1 MELFLQQVAN
11 GIMIGGIYGLMALGL
26 TLIYGV
32 LYIPNFALGHQAM
45 IAAYITFF
53 LVSMARLNYFLAI
66 VVAMAAMALL
76 GIAMERLAFRPL
88 KDAPHVNGFI
98 VAFGLLFVLESGA
111 LIAWGATYRK
121 IDTVYDQTILTV
133 LGTRLP
139 LQRVLV
145 VVAAVAVIVVMQ
157 LFLKRTMAGAALR
170 AVSQEREAALLVGI
184 DVDRVAALTMAVG
197 SALGAAAGGLIGPII
212 LVFPTMGSMLIVKA
226 FVIIILGGMGSVV
239 GAIVGGFLLGLV
251 ESLAAGFLSPSFKDL
266 YAFLFLV
273 IVLAIRPT
281 GLFGKA
287 RT

>member
-1 MELFLQQVAN
+1 MELFLQQLAN
-11 GIMIGGIYGLMALGL
+11 GIMVGGIYGLVALGL

-45 IAAYITFF
+45 IGAYVTFF
-53 LVSMARLNYFLAI
+53 LVSLYRVNYFVAVALAMVALAVLG
-66 VVAMAAMALL
+66 VVL
-76 GIAMERLAFRPL
+76 ERFAFRPL
-88 KDAPHVNGFI
+88 KNAPHVNAFI

-121 IDTVYDQTILTV
+121 IDTVYEREILTIF
-133 LGTRLP
+133 GARLP

-145 VVAAVAVIVVMQ
+145 VVAVVVLIVAMQ

-170 AVSQEREAALLVGI
+170 AVSQERDAALLIGI
-184 DVDRVAALTMAVG
+184 DVDRMSALTMAVG

-212 LVFPTMGSMLIVKA
+212 LVFPTMGNLMVVKA
-226 FVIIILGGMGSVV
+226 FVIIVLGGMGSVV

-251 ESLAAGFLSPSFKDL
+251 ESFAAGYISPSFKDL

-273 IVLAIRPT
+273 IVLAVRPT
-281 GLFGKA
+281 GLFGHA
-287 RT
+287 R

>member
-1 MELFLQQVAN
+1 MELFVQQLAN
-11 GIMIGGIYGLMALGL
+11 GIMVGGIYGLMALGL

-45 IAAYITFF
+45 IAAYLTFF
-53 LVSMARLNYFLAI
+53 LVSLYNVNYF
-66 VVAMAAMALL
+66 VAVA
-76 GIAMERLAFRPL
+76 IAMVALAALGMVLERFAFRPL
-88 KDAPHVNGFI
+88 RNAPHVNGFI

-121 IDTVYDQTILTV
+121 IDTVYEREILTIL
-133 LGTRLP
+133 GARLP

-145 VVAAVAVIVVMQ
+145 VVAVVVVIVAMQ

-170 AVSQEREAALLVGI
+170 AVSQERDAAQLVGI

-212 LVFPTMGSMLIVKA
+212 LVFPTMGNLMVVKA
-226 FVIIILGGMGSVV
+226 FVIIVLGGMGSVV

-251 ESLAAGFLSPSFKDL
+251 ESFAAGYISPSFKDL

-273 IVLAIRPT
+273 IVLAVRPT
-281 GLFGKA
+281 GLFGHA
-287 RT
+287 R

>member
-1 MELFLQQVAN
+1 MELFIQQVAN

-45 IAAYITFF
+45 IAAYLTFF
-53 LVSMARLNYFLAI
+53 LVAVYRVNYFVAI
-66 VVAMAAMALL
+66 VLAMAAVALL
-76 GIAMERLAFRPL
+76 GMAMERVAFRPL

-121 IDTVYDQTILTV
+121 IDTVYDRTVLTV
-133 LGTRLP
+133 LGARLP

-145 VVAAVAVIVVMQ
+145 VVAVVALIIAMQ

-170 AVSQEREAALLVGI
+170 AVAQQREAALLVGI
-184 DVDRVAALTMAVG
+184 DVDRVASLTMAVG
-197 SALGAAAGGLIGPII
+197 SALGAAAGGLIGPIV
-212 LVFPTMGSMLIVKA
+212 LVFPTMGNLMIVKA

-239 GAIVGGFLLGLV
+239 GAIIGGFMLGLV
-251 ESLAAGFLSPSFKDL
+251 ETLAAGFISPSFKDL

-273 IVLAIRPT
+273 IVLAVRPT
-281 GLFGKA
+281 GLFGRA
-287 RT
+287 R

>member
-1 MELFLQQVAN
+1 VGLFLQQVAN

-45 IAAYITFF
+45 IAAYVTFF
-53 LVSMARLNYFLAI
+53 LVAIYHVNYFLAI
-66 VVAMAAMALL
+66 LVAMAAVAVL
-76 GIAMERLAFRPL
+76 GMVMERLAFRPL

-121 IDTVYDQTILTV
+121 IDTVYDRTILTV

-145 VVAAVAVIVVMQ
+145 VVAVVVIIVAMQ

-170 AVSQEREAALLVGI
+170 AVSQQREAALLVGI
-184 DVDRVAALTMAVG
+184 DVDRVSALTMAVG

-212 LVFPTMGSMLIVKA
+212 LVFPTMGSLMIVKA

-239 GAIVGGFLLGLV
+239 GAIVGGFMLGLV
-251 ESLAAGFLSPSFKDL
+251 ESLAAGFISPSFKDL

-273 IVLAIRPT
+273 IILTVRPT
-281 GLFGKA
+281 GLFGRA
-287 RT
+287 R

>member
-1 MELFLQQVAN
+1 MDLFLQQVAN

-45 IAAYITFF
+45 IGAYVTFF
-53 LVSMARLNYFLAI
+53 LVSLYHVNYFLA
-66 VVAMAAMALL
+66 VVLAMVALALL
-76 GIAMERLAFRPL
+76 GVVLERLAFRPI

-98 VAFGLLFVLESGA
+98 VAFGLLFVLESAA
-111 LIAWGATYRK
+111 LVAWGATYRK
-121 IDTVYDQTILTV
+121 IETVYDRKILTV

-145 VVAAVAVIVVMQ
+145 VVAVVVVIVAMQ
-157 LFLKRTMAGAALR
+157 LFLKRTMAGSALR
-170 AVSQEREAALLVGI
+170 AVAQQREAALLVGI
-184 DVDRVAALTMAVG
+184 DSDRVASLTMAVG
-197 SALGAAAGGLIGPII
+197 SALGAAAGGLIGPVI
-212 LVFPTMGSMLIVKA
+212 LVFPTMGSMMIVKA
-226 FVIIILGGMGSVV
+226 FVIIVLGGMGSVV

-251 ESLAAGFLSPSFKDL
+251 ESLAAGFISPSFKDL

-281 GLFGKA
+281 GLFGQA
-287 RT
+287 R

>member
-1 MELFLQQVAN
+1 VALFVQQVAN

-45 IAAYITFF
+45 IAAYLTFF
-53 LVSMARLNYFLAI
+53 LVTVYQLNYFLAI
-66 VVAMAAMALL
+66 VLAMAAVAVL
-76 GIAMERLAFRPL
+76 GMAMERLAFRPL

-121 IDTVYDQTILTV
+121 IDTIYDRTVLTIL
-133 LGTRLP
+133 GARLP

-145 VVAAVAVIVVMQ
+145 VAAVVVIIVAMQ

-170 AVSQEREAALLVGI
+170 AVSQQREAALLVGI

-212 LVFPTMGSMLIVKA
+212 LVFPTMGSLMIVKA

-239 GAIVGGFLLGLV
+239 GAIVGGFMLGLV
-251 ESLAAGFLSPSFKDL
+251 ESLAAGFISPSFKDL

-273 IVLAIRPT
+273 AVLAVRPT
-281 GLFGKA
+281 GLFG
-287 RT
+287 RVR

>member
-1 MELFLQQVAN
+1 MDLLLQQVAN
-11 GIMIGGIYGLMALGL
+11 GVMIGGIYGLMALGL

-45 IAAYITFF
+45 IGAYVTFF
-53 LVSMARLNYFLAI
+53 LVSLYQVNYFLAI
-66 VVAMAAMALL
+66 AVAMAALALL
-76 GIAMERLAFRPL
+76 GMVLERLAFRPI

-111 LIAWGATYRK
+111 LLAWGATYRK
-121 IDTVYDQTILTV
+121 IETIYDRQVLTV

-145 VVAAVAVIVVMQ
+145 VVAVVIIIVAMQ
-157 LFLKRTMAGAALR
+157 LFLKRTMAGTALR
-170 AVSQEREAALLVGI
+170 AVAQQREAALLVGI
-184 DVDRVAALTMAVG
+184 DGDRVAALTMAVG

-212 LVFPTMGSMLIVKA
+212 LVFPTMGNMMIVKA
-226 FVIIILGGMGSVV
+226 FVIIVLGGMGSVV

-251 ESLAAGFLSPSFKDL
+251 ETLAAGFISPSFKDL

-273 IVLAIRPT
+273 VVLAIRPT
-281 GLFGKA
+281 GLFGQA
-287 RT
+287 H

>member
-1 MELFLQQVAN
+1 MDLFLQQVAN
-11 GIMIGGIYGLMALGL
+11 GIMVGGIYGLMALGL

-45 IAAYITFF
+45 ISAYITFF
-53 LVSMARLNYFLAI
+53 LVSLYHVNYFLA
-66 VVAMAAMALL
+66 VALAMIALAIL
-76 GIAMERLAFRPL
+76 GVAIERLVFRPI

-98 VAFGLLFVLESGA
+98 AAFGLLFFLESSS

-121 IDTVYDQTILTV
+121 IETVYDRQILTV

-139 LQRVLV
+139 LQRVM
-145 VVAAVAVIVVMQ
+145 VVAAVILIIVAIQ
-157 LFLKRTMAGAALR
+157 LFLKRTKAGAALR
-170 AVSQEREAALLVGI
+170 AVAQQREAALLVGI
-184 DVDRVAALTMAVG
+184 DGDRVASLTMAVG
-197 SALGAAAGGLIGPII
+197 SALAAAAGGLIGPII
-212 LVFPTMGSMLIVKA
+212 LVFPTMGSLMIVKA

-251 ESLAAGFLSPSFKDL
+251 ESLAAGFISPSFKDL

-273 IVLAIRPT
+273 VVLAIRPT

-287 RT
+287 H

>member
-1 MELFLQQVAN
+1 MDLLLQQVAN

-45 IAAYITFF
+45 IGAYVTFF
-53 LVSMARLNYFLAI
+53 LVSLYRANYFLAI
-66 VVAMAAMALL
+66 AVAMAALALL
-76 GIAMERLAFRPL
+76 GMVLERLAFRPI

-111 LIAWGATYRK
+111 LLAWGATYRK
-121 IDTVYDQTILTV
+121 IETIYDRQILTV

-145 VVAAVAVIVVMQ
+145 VVAVVIIIVAMQ
-157 LFLKRTMAGAALR
+157 LFLKRTMAGTALR
-170 AVSQEREAALLVGI
+170 AVAQQREAALLVGI
-184 DVDRVAALTMAVG
+184 DGDRVAALTMAVG

-212 LVFPTMGSMLIVKA
+212 LVFPTMGNMMIVKA
-226 FVIIILGGMGSVV
+226 FVIIVLGGMGSVV

-251 ESLAAGFLSPSFKDL
+251 ETLAAGFISPSFKDL

-273 IVLAIRPT
+273 VVLALRPT
-281 GLFGKA
+281 GLFGQA
-287 RT
+287 H

>member
-1 MELFLQQVAN
+1 MELFVQQLAN
-11 GIMIGGIYGLMALGL
+11 GIMVGGIYGLMALGL

-45 IAAYITFF
+45 IAAYLTFF
-53 LVSMARLNYFLAI
+53 LVSLYNVNYF
-66 VVAMAAMALL
+66 VAVA
-76 GIAMERLAFRPL
+76 IAMVALAALGMVLERFAFRPL
-88 KDAPHVNGFI
+88 RNAPHVNGFI

-121 IDTVYDQTILTV
+121 IDTVYEREILTIL
-133 LGTRLP
+133 GARLP

-145 VVAAVAVIVVMQ
+145 VVAVVVVIVAMQ

-170 AVSQEREAALLVGI
+170 AVSQERDAAQLVGI

-212 LVFPTMGSMLIVKA
+212 LVFPTMGNLMVVKA
-226 FVIIILGGMGSVV
+226 FVIIVLGGMGSVV

-251 ESLAAGFLSPSFKDL
+251 ESFAAGYISPSFKDL

-273 IVLAIRPT
+273 IVLAVRPT
-281 GLFGKA
+281 GLF
-287 RT
+287 

>member
-1 MELFLQQVAN
+1 MELFIQQVAN

-45 IAAYITFF
+45 IAAYLTFF
-53 LVSMARLNYFLAI
+53 LVAVYRVNYFVAI
-66 VVAMAAMALL
+66 LLAMAAVAVL
-76 GIAMERLAFRPL
+76 GMAMERVAFRPL

-121 IDTVYDQTILTV
+121 IDTVYDRTVLTV
-133 LGTRLP
+133 LGARLP

-145 VVAAVAVIVVMQ
+145 VVAVVALIIAMQ

-170 AVSQEREAALLVGI
+170 AVAQQREAALLVGI
-184 DVDRVAALTMAVG
+184 DVDRVASLTMAVG
-197 SALGAAAGGLIGPII
+197 SALGAAAGGLIGPIV
-212 LVFPTMGSMLIVKA
+212 LVFPTMGNLMIVKA

-239 GAIVGGFLLGLV
+239 GAIIGGFMLGLV
-251 ESLAAGFLSPSFKDL
+251 EALAAGFISPSFKDL

-273 IVLAIRPT
+273 IVLAVRPT
-281 GLFGKA
+281 GLFGRA
-287 RT
+287 R

>member
-1 MELFLQQVAN
+1 VDLFLQQVAN
-11 GIMIGGIYGLMALGL
+11 GIMVGGIYGLMALGL

-45 IAAYITFF
+45 IAAYVTFF
-53 LVSMARLNYFLAI
+53 LVSVYRLNYFLAI
-66 VVAMAAMALL
+66 LIAMAVVAVL
-76 GIAMERLAFRPL
+76 GMAMERLAFRPL
-88 KDAPHVNGFI
+88 KNAPHVNLFI

-111 LIAWGATYRK
+111 LLAWGATYRK
-121 IDTVYDQTILTV
+121 IDTIYDRTILTV

-145 VVAAVAVIVVMQ
+145 VVAVVVIIVAMQ

-170 AVSQEREAALLVGI
+170 AVAQEREASLLVGI
-184 DVDRVAALTMAVG
+184 DVDRVSSLTMAVG

-212 LVFPTMGSMLIVKA
+212 LVFPTMGNLMVVKA

-239 GAIVGGFLLGLV
+239 GAIFGGFLLGLV
-251 ESLAAGFLSPSFKDL
+251 ESLAAGFISPSFKDL

-281 GLFGKA
+281 GLFGSA
-287 RT
+287 R

>member
-1 MELFLQQVAN
+1 MELFVQQLAN
-11 GIMIGGIYGLMALGL
+11 GIMVGGIYGLMALGL

-53 LVSMARLNYFLAI
+53 LVSLYRVNYFVAVAI
-66 VVAMAAMALL
+66 AMVALAAMGVVL
-76 GIAMERLAFRPL
+76 ERFAFRPL
-88 KDAPHVNGFI
+88 KNAPHVNAFI

-121 IDTVYDQTILTV
+121 IDTVYERQILTV
-133 LGTRLP
+133 LGARLP

-145 VVAAVAVIVVMQ
+145 VVAVVVVIVAMQ

-170 AVSQEREAALLVGI
+170 AVSQERDAAQLVGI
-184 DVDRVAALTMAVG
+184 DVDRVSALTMAVG

-212 LVFPTMGSMLIVKA
+212 LVFPTMGNLMVVKA
-226 FVIIILGGMGSVV
+226 FVIIVLGGMGSVV

-251 ESLAAGFLSPSFKDL
+251 ESFAAGYLSPSFKDL
-266 YAFLFLV
+266 YGFLFLV
-273 IVLAIRPT
+273 IILAIRPT
-281 GLFGKA
+281 GLFGRA
-287 RT
+287 R

>member
-1 MELFLQQVAN
+1 MDLVLQQVAN

-45 IAAYITFF
+45 IGAYVTFF
-53 LVSMARLNYFLAI
+53 LVSLYHMNYFLAVI
-66 VVAMAAMALL
+66 VAMVALALL
-76 GIAMERLAFRPL
+76 GVVLERLAFRPI

-111 LIAWGATYRK
+111 LLAWGATYRK
-121 IDTVYDQTILTV
+121 IETVYDRRILDV

-145 VVAAVAVIVVMQ
+145 VAAVVVVIVAMQ
-157 LFLKRTMAGAALR
+157 LFLRRTMAGTALR
-170 AVSQEREAALLVGI
+170 AVAQQREAALLVGI
-184 DVDRVAALTMAVG
+184 DADRVASLTMAVG
-197 SALGAAAGGLIGPII
+197 SALGAAAGGLIGPVI
-212 LVFPTMGSMLIVKA
+212 LVFPTMGNMMIVKA
-226 FVIIILGGMGSVV
+226 FVIIVLGGMGSVV

-251 ESLAAGFLSPSFKDL
+251 ESLAAGFISPSFKDL

-281 GLFGKA
+281 GLFGRA
-287 RT
+287 R

>member
-66 VVAMAAMALL
+66 VVAMAAMAVL
-76 GIAMERLAFRPL
+76 GMVMERFAFRPL

-145 VVAAVAVIVVMQ
+145 VVAAVAIIVVMQ

-170 AVSQEREAALLVGI
+170 AVSQEREASLLVGI

-212 LVFPTMGSMLIVKA
+212 LVFPTMGSMMIVKA

-287 RT
+287 R

>member
-1 MELFLQQVAN
+1 MELLVQQVAN

-45 IAAYITFF
+45 IAAYLTFF
-53 LVSMARLNYFLAI
+53 LVSAYRVNYFLAI
-66 VVAMAAMALL
+66 VLAMAAVALL
-76 GIAMERLAFRPL
+76 GMAMERVAFRPL

-121 IDTVYDQTILTV
+121 IDTVYDRTVLTV
-133 LGTRLP
+133 LGARLP

-145 VVAAVAVIVVMQ
+145 VVAVVVIIIAMQ

-170 AVSQEREAALLVGI
+170 AVAQQREAALLVGI
-184 DVDRVAALTMAVG
+184 DVDRVASLTMAVG
-197 SALGAAAGGLIGPII
+197 SALGAAAGGLIGPIV
-212 LVFPTMGSMLIVKA
+212 LVFPTMGSLMIVKA

-239 GAIVGGFLLGLV
+239 GAIIGGFMLGLV
-251 ESLAAGFLSPSFKDL
+251 ESLAAGFISPSFKDL

-281 GLFGKA
+281 GLFGRA
-287 RT
+287 R

>member
-1 MELFLQQVAN
+1 MELFVQQLAN
-11 GIMIGGIYGLMALGL
+11 GIMVGGIYGLVALGL

-45 IAAYITFF
+45 IAAYVTFF
-53 LVSMARLNYFLAI
+53 LVSLYNVNYF
-66 VVAMAAMALL
+66 VAVA
-76 GIAMERLAFRPL
+76 IAMVALAALGMVLERFAFRPL
-88 KDAPHVNGFI
+88 KNAPHVNAFI

-121 IDTVYDQTILTV
+121 IDTVYEREILTIL
-133 LGTRLP
+133 GARLP

-145 VVAAVAVIVVMQ
+145 VVAVVVVIVAMQ

-170 AVSQEREAALLVGI
+170 AVSQERDAAQLVGI

-212 LVFPTMGSMLIVKA
+212 LVFPTMGNLMIVKA
-226 FVIIILGGMGSVV
+226 FVIIVLGGMGSVV

-251 ESLAAGFLSPSFKDL
+251 ESFAAGYISPSFKDL

-273 IVLAIRPT
+273 IVLAVRPT
-281 GLFGKA
+281 GLFGHA
-287 RT
+287 R

>member
-1 MELFLQQVAN
+1 VELLVQQVAN

-45 IAAYITFF
+45 IAAYLTFF
-53 LVSMARLNYFLAI
+53 LVSVYRVNYFLAI
-66 VVAMAAMALL
+66 VLAMAAVALL
-76 GIAMERLAFRPL
+76 GMVMERVAFRPL

-121 IDTVYDQTILTV
+121 IDTVYDRTVLTV
-133 LGTRLP
+133 LGARLP

-145 VVAAVAVIVVMQ
+145 VVAVVVIIIAMQ

-170 AVSQEREAALLVGI
+170 AVAQQREAALLVGI
-184 DVDRVAALTMAVG
+184 DVDRVASLTMAVG
-197 SALGAAAGGLIGPII
+197 SALGAAAGGLIGPIA
-212 LVFPTMGSMLIVKA
+212 LVFPTMGSLMIVKA

-239 GAIVGGFLLGLV
+239 GAIIGGFMLGLV
-251 ESLAAGFLSPSFKDL
+251 ESLAAGFISPSFKDL

-281 GLFGKA
+281 GLFGGA
-287 RT
+287 R